1 MSKLI
6 VYKDHEKHPFGNI
19 FQIRWKESLGL
30 PECPYLYRWTL
41 ILFHRSIRLHH
52 WLRSDDRRFYHDHS
66 SDLISIVLK
75 GKYTNVNPII
85 KNKEPEYLL
94 RDEEIRNLTNITIN
108 TEEKGLFN
116 QYLYPVE
123 GIFNSWKNFF
133 HPKNSIWFSKAE
145 TQHYLDIPKG
155 GAWTLLLEGKKYHK
169 WGFYVKGHK
178 WRPLRYFSK
187 FGVIQTKDYQ

>member
-1 MSKLI
+1 M
-6 VYKDHEKHPFGNI
+6 
-19 FQIRWKESLGL
+19 GL

-75 GKYTNVNPII
+75 GNYYNVNPII
-85 KNKEPEYLL
+85 NNRPPTEMVVDCDGE
-94 RDEEIRNLTNITIN
+94 LTDN
-108 TEEKGLFN
+108 TDVH
-116 QYLYPVE
+116 YVS

-145 TQHYLDIPKG
+145 TQHFLDIPKG

-187 FGVIQTKDYQ
+187 FGIIQTKDYQ